1 MDTQSKTPH
10 PGRVKAGQE
19 RQRTLRAELG
29 DEAYCARQRARAIAA
44 NAAQLAAWGPEGYV
58 EQRRRAYQACVD
70 KYGVAFTKAKIA
82 LATERGRLRR
92 LEHPTAG
99 EAMVRALLR
108 ELGFQVIEEQRPFDY
123 AAWCVDPLEQN
134 WSLGPHDA
142 IAEAYA
148 GTYLCD
154 VLLPVARIAVEFV
167 GGVHRL
173 TSEHDAKRRCYLE
186 TTLGLTVVELN
197 DDHLRDQQGARQ
209 YLIERLEVSC
219 DQVLLAGSVRHASAV
234 MQ

>member
-19 RQRTLRAELG
+19 RQRALRAELG
-29 DEAYCARQRARAIAA
+29 DEAYRARQRARAEAA

-70 KYGVAFTKAKIA
+70 KYGVAFAKAKIA

-99 EAMVRALLR
+99 EAMVRGLLR
-108 ELGFQVIEEQRPFDY
+108 ELGFQVIEDQRPFDY
-123 AAWCVDPLEQN
+123 AAWCVDPLDLD
-134 WSLGPHDA
+134 WSLGPRDA

-167 GGVHRL
+167 GACIV
-173 TSEHDAKRRCYLE
+173 
-186 TTLGLTVVELN
+186 
-197 DDHLRDQQGARQ
+197 
-209 YLIERLEVSC
+209 
-219 DQVLLAGSVRHASAV
+219 
-234 MQ
+234 

>member
-19 RQRTLRAELG
+19 RQRALRAELG
-29 DEAYCARQRARAIAA
+29 DEAYRARQRARAISA
-44 NAAQLAAWGPEGYV
+44 NAAQLAAWGPEGYI

-70 KYGVAFTKAKIA
+70 KYGAAFANSKIA

-108 ELGFQVIEEQRPFDY
+108 ELGFQVIEDQRPFDY
-123 AAWCVDPLEQN
+123 AAWCVDPLDLD
-134 WSLGPHDA
+134 WSLGLRDA

-148 GTYLCD
+148 GPYLCD

-173 TSEHDAKRRCYLE
+173 TLEHDAKRRCYLE
-186 TTLGLTVVELN
+186 TSLNLAIVELN
-197 DDHLRDQQGARQ
+197 DDHLRDQQAARQ
-209 YLIERLEVSC
+209 CLIERLEVLPDIPC
-219 DQVLLAGSVRHASAV
+219 LEHEVYA
-234 MQ
+234 

>member
-10 PGRVKAGQE
+10 PGRVKAGQD
-19 RQRTLRAELG
+19 RQRALRAELG
-29 DEAYCARQRARAIAA
+29 DEAYRARQRARAEAA

-58 EQRRRAYQACVD
+58 EQRRRAYQACID
-70 KYGVAFTKAKIA
+70 KYGVAFARAKIA
-82 LATERGRLRR
+82 LATECGRLRR

-99 EAMVRALLR
+99 ETMVRTLLR

-123 AAWCVDPLEQN
+123 AAWCVDPLDLD
-134 WSLGPHDA
+134 WSLGPRDA

-148 GTYLCD
+148 GSYLCD

-173 TSEHDAKRRCYLE
+173 TQEHDAKRRCYLE
-186 TTLGLTVVELN
+186 TTLDLTIVELN
-197 DDHLRDQQGARQ
+197 DDHLRDQQAARRC
-209 YLIERLEVSC
+209 LVERLEVSLDISC
-219 DQVLLAGSVRHASAV
+219 LKHEVCV
-234 MQ
+234 